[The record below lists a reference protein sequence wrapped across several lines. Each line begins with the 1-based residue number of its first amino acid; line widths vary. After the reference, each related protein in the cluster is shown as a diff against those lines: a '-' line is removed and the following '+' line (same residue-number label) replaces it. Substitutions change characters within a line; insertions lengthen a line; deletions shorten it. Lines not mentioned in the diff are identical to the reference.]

1 MSGESYLL
9 WSLGVGVALMVALAG
24 IYCLLV
30 SRNMIRMLIALELL
44 IKAVTFLIALG
55 GYATGQMALAQSL
68 IVTLIVIEVAVVAVA
83 AGIVIGAYNHNG
95 DLDVR
100 KLQNLKG

>member
-1 MSGESYLL
+1 MSGDAELF
-9 WSLGVGVALMVALAG
+9 WSVSVGVAALVALASV
-24 IYCLLV
+24 YCLLV
-30 SRNMIRMLIALELL
+30 SRNMIRILIALELL
-44 IKAVTFLIALG
+44 IKSVTFLIALG
-55 GYATGQMALAQSL
+55 GYVTGQMALAQSL

-83 AGIVIGAYNHNG
+83 AGVVIGAYNHNG